1 MSGDERRARRANRRR
16 VSVIRL
22 TVVLAVIGA
31 SLAGT
36 VWLAR
41 AAVETFETGE
51 PVRFAPYVDVTLT
64 PANHFE
70 DPLENRAE
78 EITLSFI
85 VADLA
90 DPCQPSWG
98 TYYGLDA
105 AGRALD
111 LDRRI
116 ARYRERGA
124 DVTVSFGGQA
134 NDELAVACADVGRL
148 RISRLNPR
156 RLSASIAACRVS
168 MPYLRNWSAK
178 SPPVRWS
185 SGRPP
190 SLKS

>member
-1 MSGDERRARRANRRR
+1 MSREEVRARRADRRR
-16 VSVIRL
+16 VSIIRL

-85 VADLA
+85 VADLT

-98 TYYGLDA
+98 TYYSLDA

-134 NDELAVACADVGRL
+134 NDELAVACNDVGRL
-148 RISRLNPR
+148 
-156 RLSASIAACRVS
+156 AEAYAAVIDRYGLDTIDLDIEGPCLLYTSDAADEGVE
-168 MPYLRNWSAK
+168 
-178 SPPVRWS
+178 V
-185 SGRPP
+185 
-190 SLKS
+190 